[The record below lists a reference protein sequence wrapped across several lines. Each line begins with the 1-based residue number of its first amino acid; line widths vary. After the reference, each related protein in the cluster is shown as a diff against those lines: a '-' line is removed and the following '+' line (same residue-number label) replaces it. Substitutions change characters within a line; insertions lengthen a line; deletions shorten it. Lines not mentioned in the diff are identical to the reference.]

1 MDCNKDQL
9 LDLVANY
16 LTKQAEEISFHYDLA
31 LKGID
36 SGNTYQSPMRVM
48 CEMFKLLRL
57 PTKNEIQMEKFIETA
72 EEFNLIVVKQMNP
85 EYAESTYDL
94 CEEMAFKLMEQK
106 EMLEV

>member
-31 LKGID
+31 LKGVG
-36 SGNTYQSPMRVM
+36 SGSTYQSPMRVM
-48 CEMFKLLRL
+48 CEIFKLLKL
-57 PTKNEIQMEKFIETA
+57 PTKNDIQLDKFIETA
-72 EEFNLIVVKQMNP
+72 EAFSLIVVRQMNP
-85 EYAESTYDL
+85 EYADTYDL